1 MKKLKL
7 FLVFVSCCTGTIHA
21 QLNCDIIPTKDIL
34 VQFQPGV
41 DVPTFAAKMEAQL
54 PGFTGLK
61 LKKKVAPRFGYYL
74 LTFQYDPAVISM
86 PDFLQSQ
93 PQVISASWN
102 ERVQWRDSIPNDPL
116 FDGQWDMER
125 IELPKVWSISTGGTT
140 ILGDTIVIA
149 VMDKGFDIFHP
160 DLVDNMWN
168 NPGEIPGDGIDNDGN
183 GYVDDIHGWN
193 FRFGSPVY
201 TVEKHGTWV
210 SGILGAK
217 GNNAK
222 GPAGTNWNVKLMY
235 LGVDF
240 VDEVV
245 SAFAYVHDMRE
256 RYNNSNGQEGAFVV
270 VTNGSFGIDKTPCE
284 AQPQWGAMYDPLGEV
299 GVLSVAATANENWD
313 VDELGD
319 IPTSCTSEFLISV
332 TNTDQDDNKVTNAAW
347 GLQSIDLGAPG
358 KNTSTTTTQNQYKTD
373 FGGTSS
379 ACPHVAGSVALLY
392 SLPCTDLIT
401 LAKSQPIEAAR
412 LVRDAIF
419 EGTDP
424 VADLQDKTVTGG
436 RLNVYNAMEYLH
448 SYCIARTGERSAGN
462 FKEIYFSGKNIIR
475 LYPNPVT
482 ESLFIDYGTDGFN
495 TFTVR
500 VFNALGEEVRF
511 PATRETMPFNGQIL
525 ELDVSDWAS
534 GTYFISISGNEKSV
548 ARKFVKL

>member
-7 FLVFVSCCTGTIHA
+7 FLVFVSCYTGTISA
-21 QLNCDIIPTKDIL
+21 QLHCDIIPTKDIL

-41 DVPTFAAKMEAQL
+41 DVPAFAAKMEAQL

-210 SGILGAK
+210 SGILGAE

-358 KNTSTTTTQNQYKTD
+358 KNTSTTTTQNQYKTN